1 MSAAGEKKYSYNGKD
16 LTALILLKIEHVV
29 RIISEQNNLPFD
41 ECYPAF
47 ILSRTYRNLIN
58 TETLL
63 CGESAEF
70 IVDDYRREQQ
80 DIAAKTPSA
89 SRLR

>member
-1 MSAAGEKKYSYNGKD
+1 MSDTDGKKYRYNGKD

-29 RIISEQNNLPFD
+29 RIISEQKNLPFD

-63 CGESAEF
+63 WGESAEF
-70 IVDDYRREQQ
+70 IADDYRRERQ
-80 DIAAKTPSA
+80 DVDAKTASA